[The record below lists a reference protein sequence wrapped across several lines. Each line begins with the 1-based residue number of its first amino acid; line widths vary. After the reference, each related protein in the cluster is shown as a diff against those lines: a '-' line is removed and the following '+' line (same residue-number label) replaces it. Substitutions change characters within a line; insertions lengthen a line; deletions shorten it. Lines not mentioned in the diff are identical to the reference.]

1 MKHDEFCRFA
11 KGDRKTNFKAGC
23 FDCKR
28 LEKARNQ
35 EREQI
40 AQRVLSE
47 LDTMMPPVD
56 SEEMAIY
63 NAMNWVINMIRKAE

>member
-11 KGDRKTNFKAGC
+11 KDDRKDFKAGC
-23 FDCKR
+23 FDCQR

-40 AQRVLSE
+40 AQRVSNE
-47 LDTMMPPVD
+47 LDAMMPPVD